1 MSMSQKETKI
11 ATKHYNLNNNGG
23 YELQE
28 LFLNFTTKYKTIKDI
43 HSVFYFKL
51 KKYNKPHIFIPGF
64 VKYNILAFKAV
75 SQPTCGDVTCAK

>member
-1 MSMSQKETKI
+1 MVEYQTCLKI

-23 YELQE
+23 YELRE

-51 KKYNKPHIFIPGF
+51 KKYQGSL
-64 VKYNILAFKAV
+64 NIIYWHLKQFL
-75 SQPTCGDVTCAK
+75 SQPVEM